1 MGEFTP
7 YIIVNDQ
14 RIFPI
19 EWSPRSDSATAERKG
34 QEERTFGVVDRVTI
48 SAEARE
54 KYRWHAAQAGTDSP
68 IPDYPSNNAPDA
80 SVPLLAYS
88 PKRLS

>member
-7 YIIVNDQ
+7 YIIVNEQ
-14 RIFPI
+14 RIFPM
-19 EWSPRSDSATAERKG
+19 EWSAQSGSATAERKG

-54 KYRWHAAQAGTDSP
+54 KYRWHAAQAGTDSST
-68 IPDYPSNNAPDA
+68 PDDPLNNAPDA

-88 PKRLS
+88 PKRLR

>member
-14 RIFPI
+14 RFFPI
-19 EWSPRSDSATAERKG
+19 EWSPRSGSATAERKG

-54 KYRWHAAQAGTDSP
+54 KYRWHVAQAGTDSP
-68 IPDYPSNNAPDA
+68 TPDDPLNNAPDV
-80 SVPLLAYS
+80 SVPLLAYL